1 MQRNTYFM
9 DEVITNDKLDV
20 RYLKRLL
27 SRLLPRKKAFFTAL
41 ILLALSSVVALLP
54 PVLIR
59 EIVERVIPAEEG
71 KDRW

>member
-59 EIVERVIPAEEG
+59 EIV
-71 KDRW
+71 